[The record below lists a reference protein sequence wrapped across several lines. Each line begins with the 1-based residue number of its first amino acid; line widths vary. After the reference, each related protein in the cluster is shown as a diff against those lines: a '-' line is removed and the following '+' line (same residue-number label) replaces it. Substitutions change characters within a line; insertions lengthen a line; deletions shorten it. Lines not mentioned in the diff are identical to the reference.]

1 MQGRTFFRIM
11 IENLFINN
19 AFCKA
24 LFALVNF
31 CKEQTYYNKKELK
44 FLKKMPLNNIEN
56 QKTYEKRFL
65 FNSNQ
70 SSGVS
75 YK

>member
-1 MQGRTFFRIM
+1 MKKRTFFRIL
-11 IENLFINN
+11 IDNLILNN

-24 LFALVNF
+24 VISFVNF
-31 CKEQTYYNKKELK
+31 CNEQSYYKQKELK